1 MVKRFNS
8 LINYQTIKYKHYNN
22 FDNLIF
28 IVVTDLRIY
37 QVSCSADTRLP
48 VDESEVEAMWED
60 AQQLV
65 QCTPEI
71 TMDTYQ
77 VKREYQVD
85 DFTND
90 SSGGPCSSLE
100 ESEYTNTPVLYMG
113 HSVGTDFHV
122 EGDDDNDNDNES
134 EEMDED
140 AGTPQSQEN
149 IMMISS
155 QQGSPSK
162 PRGGFFKEDV
172 IHRALAREDTRT
184 PDMNTSTDPLRKFY
198 LRYEPKR
205 CKLFVGEVEVIINEV
220 DETLQCSQCS
230 IMGKRSKSN
239 HQSKQSWRDMEKGIL
254 VHVIGKHLGG
264 FQCQLCQEVF
274 TSHTMIKKHNSKE
287 HNGQMAISLPQH
299 LPQPSPS
306 PVSSPVTPGGGA
318 VKPLKPYACSLCTSA
333 FKKPSE
339 LKRHFLAKHSKYIN
353 QSEALTPPPPPS
365 SVPSLNV
372 AKRTGGKRKRPV
384 VPLVVGGSPGVV
396 QGSPGSGG
404 EKVIPTKSAKR
415 PHECHICKY
424 AFTKGSH
431 LKRHLEVHRKRNEL
445 F

>member
-1 MVKRFNS
+1 M
-8 LINYQTIKYKHYNN
+8 
-22 FDNLIF
+22 
-28 IVVTDLRIY
+28 VTDLRIY
-37 QVSCSADTRLP
+37 QVSCSADARLP
-48 VDESEVEAMWED
+48 VDENEVEAMWED

-71 TMDTYQ
+71 SMEEYQ
-77 VKREYQVD
+77 GKREYQVD

-90 SSGGPCSSLE
+90 SSGGPCSSLG
-100 ESEYTNTPVLYMG
+100 ESESQFVTTTTPVMYMG
-113 HSVGTDFHV
+113 HSVGTMEFHS
-122 EGDDDNDNDNES
+122 EAGDDDNENDHDNDNDS
-134 EEMDED
+134 EMEEDE
-140 AGTPQSQEN
+140 AGTPGSQELN
-149 IMMISS
+149 MTIIS
-155 QQGSPSK
+155 QQESPSK

-184 PDMNTSTDPLRKFY
+184 PDMSISTDPLRKFY
-198 LRYEPKR
+198 LRYDPKKS
-205 CKLFVGEVEVIINEV
+205 KLFVGEVEVVINEV

-287 HNGQMAISLPQH
+287 HNGQMAVALPQ
-299 LPQPSPS
+299 LQPQPSPS
-306 PVSSPVTPGGGA
+306 PVSSPVTPGGGGP
-318 VKPLKPYACSLCTSA
+318 VKPLKPYACSSCTSA

-339 LKRHFLAKHSKYIN
+339 LKRHFLAKHSKFVN
-353 QSEALTPPPPPS
+353 QNQPETSPAPPVQVQVVMGEATMP
-365 SVPSLNV
+365 VLNV
-372 AKRTGGKRKRPV
+372 AKRTGGKRRRPV
-384 VPLVVGGSPGVV
+384 TVTTVGVV
-396 QGSPGSGG
+396 TGVSPLSLQGSPGSGG